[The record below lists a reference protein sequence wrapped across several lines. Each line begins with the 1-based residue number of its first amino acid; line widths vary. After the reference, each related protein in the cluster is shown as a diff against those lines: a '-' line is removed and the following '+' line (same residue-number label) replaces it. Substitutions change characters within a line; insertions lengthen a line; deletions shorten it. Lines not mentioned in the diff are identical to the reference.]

1 MTTLFLVL
9 QVVFAVIITISV
21 LLQKSS
27 SIGLG
32 AYSGSNESLFGAKG
46 PAGFLAKFTA
56 AMGIL
61 FVINTLV
68 LAYFYQQDAKSSVVD
83 RVKIEANATKSV
95 PNAVPGV
102 PSIPASGAKPNF
114 APASTE
120 SNSIISGETNAT
132 DTKIE
137 APAAPATDTTAASAP
152 ARSQAS
158 SAASDTNA
166 SAASAD
172 QNTTK

>member
-1 MTTLFLVL
+1 VTTLFLVL
-9 QVVFAVIITISV
+9 QVVFAVIITVSV

-56 AMGIL
+56 FMGIL

-68 LAYFYQQDAKSSVVD
+68 LAYFYQQDAKTSVVD

-102 PSIPASGAKPNF
+102 PSIPNSGAKSNF
-114 APASTE
+114 APTSTE
-120 SNSIISGETNAT
+120 ASPVNSSEANSTAP
-132 DTKIE
+132 KIE
-137 APAAPATDTTAASAP
+137 APVAPATDTAAP
-152 ARSQAS
+152 TESQAS

>member
-9 QVVFAVIITISV
+9 QVVFAVIITVSV

-56 AMGIL
+56 FMGIL

-68 LAYFYQQDAKSSVVD
+68 LAYFYQQDAKTSVVD

-120 SNSIISGETNAT
+120 ANPVNSSEANSTAP
-132 DTKIE
+132 KIE
-137 APAAPATDTTAASAP
+137 APATPATDTSAP
-152 ARSQAS
+152 AQSQAS

-166 SAASAD
+166 SAASTD

>member
-9 QVVFAVIITISV
+9 QVVFAVIITVSV

-56 AMGIL
+56 FMGIL

-68 LAYFYQQDAKSSVVD
+68 LAYFYQQDAKTSVVD

-102 PSIPASGAKPNF
+102 PSIPAPGAKPNF

-120 SNSIISGETNAT
+120 ANPVNSSEVNSTAP
-132 DTKIE
+132 KIE
-137 APAAPATDTTAASAP
+137 APAAPATDTVVSAE
-152 ARSQAS
+152 SKAS